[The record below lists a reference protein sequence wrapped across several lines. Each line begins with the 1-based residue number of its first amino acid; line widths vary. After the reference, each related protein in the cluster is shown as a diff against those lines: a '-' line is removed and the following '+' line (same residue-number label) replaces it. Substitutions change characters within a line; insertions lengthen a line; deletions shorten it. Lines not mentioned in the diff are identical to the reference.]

1 LLLRESGGNMPNNRF
16 PNVEVL
22 ELEMDRMRFVL
33 SETDTSVANAVRR
46 VIIGETPTLAID
58 LVTVYDNSSC
68 LHDEFI
74 AHRLGMIPLRS
85 NTGLDRF
92 ESIVESEHDIESPF
106 CSVTLNLKVECTD
119 DTMLV
124 TSKHLESQDPDVV
137 PVHFSN
143 EEEGNRSQDEGIT
156 ICKLSR
162 GQSIHL
168 SALARL
174 GNGKEH
180 SKWSAV
186 SSCAYAFDP
195 IIRLNPVN

>member
-1 LLLRESGGNMPNNRF
+1 MPNNRF

-22 ELEMDRMRFVL
+22 ELDMDRMRFVL

-46 VIIGETPTLAID
+46 VIIGETLTLAID

-74 AHRLGMIPLRS
+74 AHRLGLIPLRS
-85 NTGLDRF
+85 KTGLDRF

-143 EEEGNRSQDEGIT
+143 EDEGNRSQDEGIT

-180 SKWSAV
+180 SKWSPV
-186 SSCAYAFDP
+186 SSCSYAFDP
-195 IIRLNPVN
+195 IIRLNPVR